1 MDVEV
6 ERKILLVQHA
16 SGCSTSRSKVQ
27 LVRVEAKCNNFLP
40 PDLEWVKDRRTII
53 FLLQEDSNA
62 NYATYVANPIVG
74 VFSFLILAMLRQLVS
89 EVKRG
94 MHDSSEATRR
104 YQQIP
109 DRSLIASIAGHHGN
123 AYAGQFVDYDILF
136 LFISTKSCRME
147 RIIATA
153 NPEVYHR
160 TKLAMSVLIPLT
172 IFLIDFT
179 FLIGRLAYQWNE
191 FEIAGTFLLFCD
203 IMTIVTN
210 ALSVKYNR
218 QRFQEAFDNLNA
230 KYQAKEA
237 FQLSSAMQPIYIVIF
252 CMKFV
257 IVISSIIC
265 LGMNDPFFNGY
276 NEAFYTTVTAIYA
289 SIVAIMLI
297 KKHPQLLKQARLI
310 LGIRI
315 SVAPLPP
322 RNVCYTQDHFNILN
336 FRLDSAHVPLS
347 MQKLI
352 IFVAILKIAY
362 GSCPA
367 GLELVRD
374 GECRGLYAT
383 QSIDD
388 FSQASAVAIAKCA
401 EIHGK
406 PVIIHNEEHQDYYAD
421 RMPKYQDYN
430 YLILGLVCNYT
441 SKRWIWADGSLIDYR
456 KPAEG
461 HNQALD
467 KECQQGETWMLT
479 DDGYWGYGDHWM
491 GTSTIYIYCTTQLE
505 QPKGDGC
512 ESFDDDVEDGE
523 CYQVTE
529 KAQTWK
535 EAQTTC
541 RNLGANVASIH
552 NLQENSFIRR
562 LAVSKGAVNGMYIGG
577 TPAGKGNQFGWIDG
591 TDWDYENWYPGYPVN
606 GGGDCLA
613 MDTLSSAGQWMNQ
626 DCSSSLAV
634 ACARDANPRP
644 TCHPGPW
651 KEGEVIYSPGYPFD
665 ASLGC
670 DYFLTVVAGKRV
682 QVEVILLEANTCC
695 DHLLMEDDVLG
706 GNLVANLTGEVSNKI
721 FTTDKSNLMRVSWHP
736 NGGVNVRGM
745 MMTFQHVLSSCPAG
759 YDLIRDGECRG
770 FQGTISATFAQAVLN
785 VTDTC
790 TAIQGK
796 PVIIRN
802 DEHQSYWKKMATP
815 TDKGYLII
823 GLVCNSTTKRWDW
836 ADGSLASS
844 ADFRPTD
851 GYDDV
856 FDQYCDS
863 GYSWY
868 MDNTGYWKKGNSKN
882 MFTNIQAYCTT
893 QLQQPSGDG
902 CDSFADDGADG
913 FCYQVIPT
921 TQTWQDAVETCQNI
935 ASTIASIHNSQE
947 NSFIRKLAVSN
958 GALNGVY
965 IGAKGT
971 GNQYSW
977 MDGSEWDYKNFYPGF
992 PINGRGNCLAMDT
1005 FAPTGEWM
1013 NMDCNSKLA
1022 VACQRRAIPRPTCSA
1037 GPWMEGET
1045 IYSPGYPYDSSEPCD
1060 YLLSVER
1067 GKNVQIEIQVLEA
1080 NSCCDYLVIEDQL
1093 LGGNIIAKSILYSK
1107 RLCKPFSLTGEISNK
1122 KYTTMLSNF
1131 ARVSWQPNGGVN
1143 VRDDLPRSVICK
1155 SGAFIMIIEN
1165 IITFFNMK
1173 FLLLAVSLLHFA
1185 YSSCPS
1191 GFDLIRDGECR
1202 GQQGTISAWFSQAS
1216 SKVVDKCK
1224 TISGQP
1230 GIIHND
1236 EHQLY
1241 WKKQAPPSNKG
1252 YFILGLVCNA
1262 NTKRW
1267 EWADGSADDYRPSD
1281 GYHPALDDV
1290 CKPNW
1295 SWYIDNFG
1303 YWDLGNSNST
1313 FTVQVFCTV
1322 QLQQPVGDG
1331 CDSFGDDSGDHMC
1344 YQVSAT
1350 SQSWQDAQ
1358 AACQDQGATVAS
1370 IHNKQENTFIRNLA
1384 VANGAMNGVYIGAKG
1399 VGNQFSWIDGSAW
1412 DYKNFY
1418 PGFPVNGKGDCLAM
1432 DTFAPT
1438 GEWLN
1443 MDCNSKMA
1451 VACAKIGE
1459 LSRYFW
1465 RGELMPLP
1473 RPTCT
1478 GGPWKEGETIY
1489 SPGYPYDA
1497 SASCDYQFSVAAGKM
1512 VQVEIQ
1518 QLEAN
1523 TCCDF
1528 LVLEDKMMGGNI
1540 VANLTGEIYNKMYTT
1555 SSSNFMRV
1563 SWLPNGG
1570 VNVRG
1575 VMMTFRGV

>member
-1 MDVEV
+1 
-6 ERKILLVQHA
+6 
-16 SGCSTSRSKVQ
+16 
-27 LVRVEAKCNNFLP
+27 
-40 PDLEWVKDRRTII
+40 
-53 FLLQEDSNA
+53 
-62 NYATYVANPIVG
+62 
-74 VFSFLILAMLRQLVS
+74 
-89 EVKRG
+89 
-94 MHDSSEATRR
+94 
-104 YQQIP
+104 
-109 DRSLIASIAGHHGN
+109 
-123 AYAGQFVDYDILF
+123 
-136 LFISTKSCRME
+136 
-147 RIIATA
+147 
-153 NPEVYHR
+153 
-160 TKLAMSVLIPLT
+160 
-172 IFLIDFT
+172 
-179 FLIGRLAYQWNE
+179 
-191 FEIAGTFLLFCD
+191 
-203 IMTIVTN
+203 
-210 ALSVKYNR
+210 
-218 QRFQEAFDNLNA
+218 
-230 KYQAKEA
+230 
-237 FQLSSAMQPIYIVIF
+237 
-252 CMKFV
+252 
-257 IVISSIIC
+257 
-265 LGMNDPFFNGY
+265 
-276 NEAFYTTVTAIYA
+276 
-289 SIVAIMLI
+289 
-297 KKHPQLLKQARLI
+297 
-310 LGIRI
+310 
-315 SVAPLPP
+315 
-322 RNVCYTQDHFNILN
+322 
-336 FRLDSAHVPLS
+336 

-523 CYQVTE
+523 CYQ
-529 KAQTWK
+529 
-535 EAQTTC
+535 
-541 RNLGANVASIH
+541 
-552 NLQENSFIRR
+552 ENSFIRR

-665 ASLGC
+665 ASLG
-670 DYFLTVVAGKRV
+670 
-682 QVEVILLEANTCC
+682 
-695 DHLLMEDDVLG
+695 
-706 GNLVANLTGEVSNKI
+706 LTGEVSNKI

-745 MMTFQHVLSSCPAG
+745 MVEHVLSSCPAG

-902 CDSFADDGADG
+902 CDSFADDGNPYYPNMARRGGNVSKYCFDHC
-913 FCYQVIPT
+913 FHPQ
-921 TQTWQDAVETCQNI
+921 
-935 ASTIASIHNSQE
+935 
-947 NSFIRKLAVSN
+947 FAVSN

-1045 IYSPGYPYDSSEPCD
+1045 PGPRAYGSAPRLDDAGLCFQLACVNLWPAIPVIFNLLESSGPVPVILNILEAAGPVPKRLDPSPSFSNILEAAEPVPNISNILEANGPVPVISNIIDATGPVPVISNFLEAAGPVPIYSPGYPYDSSEPCD

-1080 NSCCDYLVIEDQL
+1080 NSCCDYL
-1093 LGGNIIAKSILYSK
+1093 
-1107 RLCKPFSLTGEISNK
+1107 
-1122 KYTTMLSNF
+1122 
-1131 ARVSWQPNGGVN
+1131 
-1143 VRDDLPRSVICK
+1143 
-1155 SGAFIMIIEN
+1155 
-1165 IITFFNMK
+1165 
-1173 FLLLAVSLLHFA
+1173 
-1185 YSSCPS
+1185 
-1191 GFDLIRDGECR
+1191 
-1202 GQQGTISAWFSQAS
+1202 
-1216 SKVVDKCK
+1216 
-1224 TISGQP
+1224 
-1230 GIIHND
+1230 
-1236 EHQLY
+1236 HQLY

-1418 PGFPVNGKGDCLAM
+1418 PA
-1432 DTFAPT
+1432 
-1438 GEWLN
+1438 
-1443 MDCNSKMA
+1443 
-1451 VACAKIGE
+1451 
-1459 LSRYFW
+1459 
-1465 RGELMPLP
+1465 LP